1 MTASHPVI
9 DLLLLSYIRDAYI
22 LLSDHIQFQ
31 SNFNH
36 SVISKSL
43 KAKITHNSFRII
55 FQFHIPDSILYSLI
69 RIRHDQSHVS
79 PAEEN
84 PGKVRGSAT
93 MDGSSSPRCSAL
105 NMAFHSTSIRPAAS
119 LSAEAGFITSTARI
133 RKNRQ
138 GNQGLTR
145 RSLPF
150 DYCLALLAAALS
162 SSHFRSLED
171 RWESLKAEAYL
182 QTDILK
188 IDIVPQ
194 CCIFIGLVQRK
205 KSFAPYPLNVSS
217 VPSGTI

>member
-1 MTASHPVI
+1 MKSIWSSTTT
-9 DLLLLSYIRDAYI
+9 R
-22 LLSDHIQFQ
+22 
-31 SNFNH
+31 SN
-36 SVISKSL
+36 
-43 KAKITHNSFRII
+43 
-55 FQFHIPDSILYSLI
+55 
-69 RIRHDQSHVS
+69 VS

-145 RSLPF
+145 RSLPY
-150 DYCLALLAAALS
+150 DDCLALLAAVLS

-171 RWESLKAEAYL
+171 RREPSMAEAYL
-182 QTDILK
+182 HD
-188 IDIVPQ
+188 
-194 CCIFIGLVQRK
+194 FVQK
-205 KSFAPYPLNVSS
+205 NSASHFSISS
-217 VPSGTI
+217 IHASGS